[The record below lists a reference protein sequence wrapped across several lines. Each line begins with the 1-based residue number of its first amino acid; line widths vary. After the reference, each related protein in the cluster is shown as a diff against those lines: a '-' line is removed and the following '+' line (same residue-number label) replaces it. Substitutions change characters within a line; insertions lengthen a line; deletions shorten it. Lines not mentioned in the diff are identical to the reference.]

1 MKPVKYEQT
10 MINEPPTRRLDA
22 ALAMP
27 CKTQKRCPMA
37 YRHRHTACDAA
48 MHEQQNSFLKLS
60 GSVSCFFKC
69 DTCVNAFFGSP
80 KMEQS
85 CRYKKFWPPH
95 WPTGGTDSDWL
106 MMLYV
111 CGAKN

>member
-37 YRHRHTACDAA
+37 YRHRHTYRKRRA
-48 MHEQQNSFLKLS
+48 MDEQQNSFLKLS
-60 GSVSCFFKC
+60 GSVSFFLMWYLRKSKNGATPLAHWR
-69 DTCVNAFFGSP
+69 D
-80 KMEQS
+80 
-85 CRYKKFWPPH
+85 RFWLA
-95 WPTGGTDSDWL
+95 DD
-106 MMLYV
+106 
-111 CGAKN
+111 AI

>member
-37 YRHRHTACDAA
+37 YRHRHTYRKRRA
-48 MHEQQNSFLKLS
+48 MDEQQNSFLKLS
-60 GSVSCFFKC
+60 GSVSFF
-69 DTCVNAFFGSP
+69 
-80 KMEQS
+80 
-85 CRYKKFWPPH
+85 
-95 WPTGGTDSDWL
+95 
-106 MMLYV
+106 
-111 CGAKN
+111 